1 VCGQDAPRT
10 GKGEAAFSE
19 SRDAEQATTTP
30 FYAED
35 EPDDPRAPRRRR
47 GRGDEA
53 GDGGGRAFHPRRDLR
68 GNVILTGGQPL
79 RTDPGPTP
87 WHSTEDDAAEEAAR
101 LRRGGGGGGGG
112 AAQRV
117 SAPWEAT
124 NPGEHSKGV
133 TGHGQRRTP
142 SSRRITKK

>member
-1 VCGQDAPRT
+1 MCGQDAPRT

-19 SRDAEQATTTP
+19 SRDVEQATTTP

-53 GDGGGRAFHPRRDLR
+53 GEGGGGRAFHPRRDLR

-87 WHSTEDDAAEEAAR
+87 WHSAEDDAAEEAAR
-101 LRRGGGGGGGG
+101 LRRGGGGSGG
-112 AAQRV
+112 AARRV